1 MSHKKKYKLE
11 VINIG
16 LKMFERNRTDKSEG
30 DYRLLQ
36 EGLELL
42 LPYMTFKRQILF
54 EDGEFYTAIT
64 KPHDHMLKFEE
75 ISSLFGVE
83 IREKFRNLSKGSA
96 VLRFP
101 SAQGEMLACT
111 IWIGVN
117 NVSLMLSKE
126 EISSFTFLLS

>member
-30 DYRLLQ
+30 EYRLLQ

-42 LPYMTFKRQILF
+42 LPYMSFKRQILF
-54 EDGEFYTAIT
+54 EDGEIYSALT

-75 ISSLFGVE
+75 IQSLFGIE
-83 IREKFRNLSKGSA
+83 ISEKFTKMSKGSA

-101 SAQGEMLACT
+101 STQGEMLAIT

-126 EISSFTFLLS
+126 EISSFTFLIS

>member
-42 LPYMTFKRQILF
+42 LPYMSFRRQILF
-54 EDGEFYTAIT
+54 EDGEFFTAIT
-64 KPHDHMLKFEE
+64 KPYDNLLKFEE
-75 ISSLFGVE
+75 ISSLFGCE
-83 IREKFRNLSKGSA
+83 MRDKFIKMSRGSA

-101 SAQGEMLACT
+101 SA
-111 IWIGVN
+111 
-117 NVSLMLSKE
+117 
-126 EISSFTFLLS
+126 

>member
-30 DYRLLQ
+30 EYRLLQ

-42 LPYMTFKRQILF
+42 LPYMSFKRQILF
-54 EDGEFYTAIT
+54 EDGEIYQALT

-75 ISSLFGVE
+75 IQSLFGIE
-83 IREKFRNLSKGSA
+83 ISEKFTKMSKGSA

-101 SAQGEMLACT
+101 STQGEMLAIT

-126 EISSFTFLLS
+126 EISSFTFLIS